1 MIGWARTTD
10 GWAMNLDGSDAALV
24 FSLPRLE
31 LRSSSRGWR
40 SICFLVDG
48 SQREVAGG
56 SAESLLAAKASAVE
70 QARGLLGPGH
80 AAALLPVP
88 PH

>member
-1 MIGWARTTD
+1 MSGWARTTD
-10 GWAMNLDGSDAALV
+10 GWAMNLDGTDGALH

-31 LRSSSRGWR
+31 LRSSSKGWR
-40 SICFLVDG
+40 SLCFLVDG

-56 SAESLLAAKASAVE
+56 SAESLLAAKALAVE
-70 QARGLLGPGH
+70 QARALLGPGH

-88 PH
+88 AR

>member
-1 MIGWARTTD
+1 MSGWARTTD

-31 LRSSSRGWR
+31 LRSSPRGWR
-40 SICFLVDG
+40 SLCFLVDG

-56 SAESLLAAKASAVE
+56 SAESLVAAKASAVE
-70 QARGLLGPGH
+70 QARGLLGPDR

-88 PH
+88 PR